1 MKRLFLVLVVI
12 VILIIGGG
20 LTSQIASNGNQLAI
34 PGLIRQTDNP
44 DASALDMAP
53 WKAEQLFLFVGFII
67 FNLVG
72 IAVTIM
78 AIVWFLNWQVKSANA
93 TKAVTSTTAV
103 TTTEEPTTTIA

>member
-1 MKRLFLVLVVI
+1 MKRLLIVVVVI

-34 PGLIRQTDNP
+34 PGVIRQTNNP

-53 WKAEQLFLFVGFII
+53 WKAEQLFLLVGFIV

-72 IAVTIM
+72 IAVTLM
-78 AIVWFLNWQVKSANA
+78 AIFWFLNWQIKSVNA
-93 TKAVTSTTAV
+93 KKSVAIQSTTVAA
-103 TTTEEPTTTIA
+103 EES

>member
-1 MKRLFLVLVVI
+1 MKRLLLIAVVI

-20 LTSQIASNGNQLAI
+20 LSSQIASNGNQLPI
-34 PGLIRQTDNP
+34 PGLIRQTTDP

-72 IAVTIM
+72 MAVTIM

-93 TKAVTSTTAV
+93 IKVNPSTAVV
-103 TTTEEPTTTIA
+103 TTTEEAT

>member
-1 MKRLFLVLVVI
+1 MKRLLLVLVVI

-34 PGLIRQTDNP
+34 PGLIRQTTNP

-53 WKAEQLFLFVGFII
+53 WKAEQLFLFVGFIL

-72 IAVTIM
+72 MAVTIM
-78 AIVWFLNWQVKSANA
+78 AIVWFLNWQVKVANSTKSVA
-93 TKAVTSTTAV
+93 TTTAV
-103 TTTEEPTTTIA
+103 TTTEEPTKTIA

>member
-1 MKRLFLVLVVI
+1 MKRLLIVVAVI

-34 PGLIRQTDNP
+34 PGVIRQTYNP

-53 WKAEQLFLFVGFII
+53 WKAEQLFLFVGFVL

-72 IAVTIM
+72 IAVTLM
-78 AIVWFLNWQVKSANA
+78 AIFWFLNWQIKVVNA
-93 TKAVTSTTAV
+93 KKTASLQSTVPAA
-103 TTTEEPTTTIA
+103 EES